1 MAKRVEV
8 AVALGVS
15 DRTIGELMAKGIL
28 PDVPA
33 RGQWDLA
40 ACTKAYIAHL
50 REQAAG
56 RAGSGDLD
64 LVEERARLAKEQ
76 ADRHEMENRARRGE
90 LLERAEVDAAVIGA
104 FARVRARLL
113 AVPGKLAPQVL
124 LLDEPAEAEAAIRA
138 AVCDALREL
147 SSTNV
152 ADLSTDDSDMVAGSH
167 AAA

>member
-1 MAKRVEV
+1 MAKRIEV
-8 AVALGVS
+8 AAALGVN
-15 DRTIGELMAKGIL
+15 DRTVGDLVSRGIL
-28 PDVPA
+28 PDAPG
-33 RGQWDLA
+33 RGQWDIA
-40 ACTKAYIAHL
+40 ACTRAYIAHL

-56 RAGSGDLD
+56 RAGDGELD

-76 ADRHEMENRARRGE
+76 ADRHEMENAVRRGE
-90 LLERAEVDAAVIGA
+90 LLERAHVDAAVIGA

-113 AVPGKLAPQVL
+113 AIPSKLAPQVVQS
-124 LLDEPAEAEAAIRA
+124 DEPAEAEQMIRA

-152 ADLSTDDSDMVAGSH
+152 ADLSIDDGDVVAGAY